1 MNSDINKRNE
11 RIINNLNLVYWRC
24 QKRYYSIKYSMEDI
38 ISIGMIGIIKAA
50 DNYKESKGYSFTTY
64 AIKCID
70 NEIMMTFRKNKHDN
84 YISLD
89 EETEEKV
96 NNLIDA
102 LNDLDDVQ
110 SVYHNLEM

>member
-1 MNSDINKRNE
+1 
-11 RIINNLNLVYWRC
+11 
-24 QKRYYSIKYSMEDI
+24 MEDI
-38 ISIGMIGIIKAA
+38 LDLNILDFIVDEDSFIIYTEPNNFIEVK
-50 DNYKESKGYSFTTY
+50 DSLEEKGYNSFLVS
-64 AIKCID
+64 
-70 NEIMMTFRKNKHDN
+70 EVTFIPNN

-89 EETEEKV
+89 EEMTEKV